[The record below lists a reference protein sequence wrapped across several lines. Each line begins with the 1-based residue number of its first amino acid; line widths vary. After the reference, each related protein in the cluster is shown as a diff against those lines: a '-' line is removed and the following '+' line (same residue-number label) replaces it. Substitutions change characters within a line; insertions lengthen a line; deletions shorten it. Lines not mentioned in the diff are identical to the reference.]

1 MNPPSEL
8 RLVLA
13 ASDFD
18 AAVRLF
24 RDGLGLHVVEGWNDP
39 NGRGLVLDVGRATLE
54 LLDTPQAR
62 RIDAVESPGIAS
74 GPVRVALNVDD
85 VEGVAARL
93 AAHGATPLAP
103 PVDTPWG
110 HHNQRL
116 VTPDDLHVTLFH
128 PEVVL
133 P

>member
-1 MNPPSEL
+1 MNAPSEL

-13 ASDFD
+13 ARDFD

-24 RDGLGLHVVEGWNDP
+24 RDGLGLHVVDGWDDP

-54 LLDTPQAR
+54 LLDAPQAE
-62 RIDAVESPGIAS
+62 RIDAIEAPGHAD
-74 GPVRVALNVDD
+74 GPVRVALKVDD
-85 VEGVAARL
+85 VERVSSRL
-93 AAHGATPLAP
+93 AAHGAVPLAA

-116 VTPDDLHVTLFH
+116 VTPDGLHVTLFH